1 MAVAVT
7 TEQVYSPYVSP
18 PETAGQAQLPSEDPG
33 LFTGVAVFDGDL
45 WAALCWELDI
55 ASVGS
60 TAAEALGNLE
70 QAVREAVR
78 YAHENDRP
86 EGRRVPDEAMREF
99 MLSHKG
105 SIPGTI
111 TRTFKI

>member
-1 MAVAVT
+1 LAVA
-7 TEQVYSPYVSP
+7 TEQAYTPYVSP

-33 LFTGVAVFDGDL
+33 LFTGVAVFDGDQ
-45 WAALCWELDI
+45 WASLCWELDI

-60 TAAEALGNLE
+60 TADEALTNLE

-78 YAHENDRP
+78 YAHESDRP
-86 EGRRVPDEAMREF
+86 EGQRVPDDAMREF

-105 SIPGTI
+105 SLPGTFA
-111 TRTFKI
+111 RTFKI